1 MVRPVYYI
9 VLVEILLS
17 LMFVACDE
25 NNDNHAYRIGVSQ
38 CSGGFWRE
46 KQNNEMRREL
56 LLQEGATMELLC
68 ANDDNEKQ
76 MADIQHFIDE
86 QVDILV
92 VSPNDTNALTATI
105 EKAYH
110 AGIPVL
116 LFDRTIHSDQYT
128 AFVGGDNDEV
138 GRQIA
143 AYITT
148 RLPKGGKVI
157 EIMGNLKTS
166 PAWQRHR
173 GFVNGLSD
181 VGGIEIVASVDA
193 GWQGQL
199 AESAADSLLRLYP
212 DVDAIVSHSDFMADG
227 AKRAADRLYPGNDY
241 IFVGADGF
249 GTPGLGIEA
258 VEKGE
263 LDATA
268 IYPTGGDVIIQTAL
282 KILKGEQYEKTTFL
296 PSNIVST
303 PQEAM
308 LLINMDRALTAEV
321 KRVERV
327 HDKAVFYLNESQK
340 ERVMLY
346 VLLAVLLLICGLCA
360 ALYRV
365 NMLRRKSNKRLYE
378 QQDILLEKNEQLL
391 SMTHQLEEATNAKLV
406 FFTNISHDFRTP
418 LNLISGPIDQAMAKL
433 KDKAEIM
440 TLLQIAQRNV
450 GVLLDLV
457 NQILDFR
464 KVENG
469 KMTLTMQTVNINTLA
484 SAWHESFMS
493 LAQQKGLKLDVAV
506 DKVETNVNVDAKK
519 LERMVYNLL
528 GNSIKFTPAGGTVG
542 LRCTMADNHLVI
554 TVSDTG
560 PGIDKDN
567 LNKIFERFYQLDN
580 SSSEGTG
587 IGLALVKKYAE
598 LMGGSV
604 EIASNSDD
612 TQGATG
618 TTISIVIPTEPSHVA
633 APVTDVPQ
641 HLLPESLYA
650 CANLQFTSP
659 AKQQQVSEDES
670 LPVVL
675 VIDDNADMRTFIS
688 TLLADR
694 YRVLTA
700 NDG

>member
-1 MVRPVYYI
+1 
-9 VLVEILLS
+9 
-17 LMFVACDE
+17 
-25 NNDNHAYRIGVSQ
+25 
-38 CSGGFWRE
+38 
-46 KQNNEMRREL
+46 
-56 LLQEGATMELLC
+56 
-68 ANDDNEKQ
+68 
-76 MADIQHFIDE
+76 
-86 QVDILV
+86 
-92 VSPNDTNALTATI
+92 
-105 EKAYH
+105 
-110 AGIPVL
+110 
-116 LFDRTIHSDQYT
+116 
-128 AFVGGDNDEV
+128 
-138 GRQIA
+138 
-143 AYITT
+143 
-148 RLPKGGKVI
+148 
-157 EIMGNLKTS
+157 MGNLKTS

-212 DVDAIVSHSDFMADG
+212 DVDAIVSHSDFMADR

-268 IYPTGGDVIIQTAL
+268 IYPTGGDAIIQTAL

-327 HDKAVFYLNESQK
+327 HDKAVFYLKESQK

-378 QQDILLEKNEQLL
+378 QQDKLLEKNEQLL

-457 NQILDFR
+457 NPILDFR

-469 KMTLTMQTVNINTLA
+469 KMTLNTQTENTKTTEKA
-484 SAWHESFMS
+484 
-493 LAQQKGLKLDVAV
+493 
-506 DKVETNVNVDAKK
+506 TN
-519 LERMVYNLL
+519 E
-528 GNSIKFTPAGGTVG
+528 
-542 LRCTMADNHLVI
+542 
-554 TVSDTG
+554 
-560 PGIDKDN
+560 
-567 LNKIFERFYQLDN
+567 
-580 SSSEGTG
+580 
-587 IGLALVKKYAE
+587 
-598 LMGGSV
+598 
-604 EIASNSDD
+604 
-612 TQGATG
+612 
-618 TTISIVIPTEPSHVA
+618 
-633 APVTDVPQ
+633 
-641 HLLPESLYA
+641 
-650 CANLQFTSP
+650 
-659 AKQQQVSEDES
+659 
-670 LPVVL
+670 
-675 VIDDNADMRTFIS
+675 
-688 TLLADR
+688 
-694 YRVLTA
+694 
-700 NDG
+700 

>member
-1 MVRPVYYI
+1 MLRPVYYI

-128 AFVGGDNDEV
+128 AFVGGDNYEV
-138 GRQIA
+138 GRQMA
-143 AYITT
+143 AYIITH
-148 RLPKGGKVI
+148 LPKGGKVI
-157 EIMGNLKTS
+157 EIMGYMKTS

-193 GWQGQL
+193 GWQGPL
-199 AESAADSLLRLYP
+199 AESAADSLLRMYP
-212 DVDAIVSHSDFMADG
+212 DVDAIVSHSDFMADR
-227 AKRAADRLYPGNDY
+227 AKRAADRLNPGNDY

-268 IYPTGGDVIIQTAL
+268 IYPTGGDAIIQTAL

-327 HDKAVFYLNESQK
+327 HGKAVFYLQESQK

-346 VLLAVLLLICGLCA
+346 VLLAVLVLICGLCA

-378 QQDILLEKNEQLL
+378 QQDKLLEKNEQLL

-469 KMTLTMQTVNINTLA
+469 KMTLTMQTLNINTLA

-633 APVTDVPQ
+633 APVARRPLCLCKPAIHVASQAAASVRRRVAACGTGHRRQCRHAHIHQ
-641 HLLPESLYA
+641 HFA
-650 CANLQFTSP
+650 
-659 AKQQQVSEDES
+659 
-670 LPVVL
+670 
-675 VIDDNADMRTFIS
+675 R
-688 TLLADR
+688 
-694 YRVLTA
+694 
-700 NDG
+700 